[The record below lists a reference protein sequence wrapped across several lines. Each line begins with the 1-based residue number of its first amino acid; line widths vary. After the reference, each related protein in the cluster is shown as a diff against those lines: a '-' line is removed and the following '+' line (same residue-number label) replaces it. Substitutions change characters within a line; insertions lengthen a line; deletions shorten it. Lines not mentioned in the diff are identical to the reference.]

1 MATTLTKSFA
11 DLIAPSFQ
19 TLYVALIRQDG
30 TECSG
35 GGYKRILFGQVQTY
49 EDADYIY
56 ISNATQIVFA
66 LATDDIAPLNN
77 LVSKVQLYNGVATLV
92 ATVDLT
98 QPKPYLNQDQFIIAV
113 DGLKIKIPKS
123 NP

>member
-19 TLYVALIRQDG
+19 TLSVALIRQDG

-66 LATDDIAPLNN
+66 LATANIAPLNN
-77 LVSKVQLYNGVATLV
+77 LVAKVQLYNGTDLV

-98 QPKPYLNQDQFIIAV
+98 QPKPYLNQDQFIIAI
-113 DGLKIKIPKS
+113 DGLRIKIPKS
-123 NP
+123 NT

>member
-19 TLYVALIRQDG
+19 TLSVALIRQDG

-35 GGYKRILFGQVQTY
+35 GGYKRLLFGQVQTY
-49 EDADYIY
+49 EDTDYIY

-77 LVSKVQLYNGVATLV
+77 LVAKVQLYNGTDLV

-98 QPKPYLNQDQFIIAV
+98 QPKPYLNQDQFIIAI
-113 DGLKIKIPKS
+113 DGLRIKIPKS
-123 NP
+123 NT

>member
-1 MATTLTKSFA
+1 MATTLTKSFV

-19 TLYVALIRQDG
+19 NLSVALIRQDG

-35 GGYKRILFGQVQTY
+35 GGYMRVVFGQVQTY
-49 EDADYIY
+49 EDANYIY
-56 ISNATQIVFA
+56 ISNATQITFA

-77 LVSKVQLYNGVATLV
+77 LVAKVQLYNGTDLV

-98 QPKPYLNQDQFIIAV
+98 QPKPYLNQDQFIIAI

-123 NP
+123 NT

>member
-1 MATTLTKSFA
+1 MATTLTKSFV

-19 TLYVALIRQDG
+19 NLSVALIRQDG

-49 EDADYIY
+49 EDTDYIY

-77 LVSKVQLYNGVATLV
+77 LVAKVQLYNGTDLV

-98 QPKPYLNQDQFIIAV
+98 QPKPYLNQDQFIIAI

-123 NP
+123 NT